1 MNNIFYLKK
10 KFSEI
15 RNVTETTN
23 NLRQAVEK
31 IQSGVSETRQTQEEN
46 IINITRLAA
55 TIENF
60 NIRLSS
66 QLTEGRSPKYFPP
79 KKILFCA

>member
-1 MNNIFYLKK
+1 MYNLFNLLN
-10 KFSEI
+10 FSEI
-15 RNVTETTN
+15 RNVTERTN
-23 NLRQAVEK
+23 NLMLAVEK
-31 IQSGVSETRQTQEEN
+31 IQSGVAETRLTQEEN

-66 QLTEGRSPKYFPP
+66 QLTEGRSHKY
-79 KKILFCA
+79 